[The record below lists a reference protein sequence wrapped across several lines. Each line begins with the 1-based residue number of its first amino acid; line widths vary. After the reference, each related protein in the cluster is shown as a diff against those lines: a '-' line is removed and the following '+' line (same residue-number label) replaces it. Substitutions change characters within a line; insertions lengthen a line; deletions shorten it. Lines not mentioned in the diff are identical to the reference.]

1 MTEVLSL
8 NRYPFSFDIMSAA
21 DAGSFLP
28 QMKTALPEMRV
39 VFLLR
44 DPRDVICSVLERINK
59 GDTSTIEVSDL
70 DYRYL
75 QVEWLG
81 ITEDDP
87 IRKLALR
94 WNKWLELAKTVNGV
108 IFIRYEDF
116 IRDKPRLIAD
126 LAARLGLP
134 SRFDISGDMD
144 RQMSKS
150 GTDTRIRGAGRWQ
163 EMLPAATAR
172 LIEATCREGM
182 LAFGYLA
189 DDRASSARA
198 DDTRV

>member
-1 MTEVLSL
+1 MAEVVSR

-28 QMKTALPEMRV
+28 QMKAALPEMRV

-59 GDTSTIEVSDL
+59 GDVSTIEVSDP

-75 QVEWLG
+75 QTDWLG
-81 ITEDDP
+81 ITETDP
-87 IRKLALR
+87 IRKLSLR

-116 IRDKPRLIAD
+116 ILDKPGLIAD
-126 LAARLGLP
+126 LAARLDLP
-134 SRFDISGDMD
+134 SRFDIFGDMD
-144 RQMSKS
+144 RQMSKN
-150 GTDTRIRGAGRWQ
+150 GRDIRIRGAGRWK

-182 LAFGYLA
+182 LAFGYLT
-189 DDRASSARA
+189 DERASSTQA
-198 DDTRV
+198 DDT